1 MNIAS
6 IDHIVLTIK
15 DIDATGLIISFY
27 FEDPDGN
34 LIEVANHGGSRE

>member
-15 DIDATGLIISFY
+15 DIDATLKFY
-27 FEDPDGN
+27 QSILGMHPGT
-34 LIEVANHGGSRE
+34 LVTAG